1 MNRSE
6 LIKCLLNKSSLS
18 VKDLSEKLNINRSNY
33 YLWTS
38 SRSIP
43 KQSTINRL
51 ANILN
56 LKVIWHDK
64 NNGEI
69 DNLKVTDSNYQNNN
83 ELIHFQRVEI
93 QRLREENDRLKQNS
107 VESILFSEQEY
118 DWSTTVD
125 IKVTLKGIQR
135 RISDI
140 ENAGSLSR
148 CLNTNVEQ
156 LLPYFDINT
165 WHIMGEH
172 PINKLITSQSLKN
185 LEDKTKLFGEILKN
199 FRNIGRFFSGDH
211 YITIFVD
218 YKFGENICR
227 TICYCKIIES
237 SKITILN
244 KCKILSD

>member
-6 LIKCLLNKSSLS
+6 LIKYLLNKSSLS

-56 LKVIWHDK
+56 LKVIWQDK

-69 DNLKVTDSNYQNNN
+69 ESVKATDSNSQNNN
-83 ELIHFQRVEI
+83 ELIHLQRNEI

-118 DWSTTVD
+118 DWSTTVE
-125 IKVTLKGIQR
+125 IKITLKGIQR

-140 ENAGSLSR
+140 ENVGSLSK
-148 CLNTNVEQ
+148 CLNTNAEQ

-165 WHIMGEH
+165 WHIMGKH
-172 PINKLITSQSLKN
+172 PINKLITPQSLKN
-185 LEDKTKLFGEILKN
+185 LESKTKLFGEIMKN

-218 YKFGENICR
+218 YKFGKNICR

-237 SKITILN
+237 AKITILN

>member
-51 ANILN
+51 ANLLN
-56 LKVIWHDK
+56 LRVLWFDK

-69 DNLKVTDSNYQNNN
+69 ENIKATDSNNENNK
-83 ELIHFQRVEI
+83 ELIHLQRNEI
-93 QRLREENDRLKQNS
+93 QRLREENDRLKQNP

-125 IKVTLKGIQR
+125 VKVTLKGIQR
-135 RISDI
+135 KISNI
-140 ENAGSLSR
+140 ENMGSLSK
-148 CLNTNVEQ
+148 CLNTSVEQ
-156 LLPYFDINT
+156 LLPYFDINK

-172 PINKLITSQSLKN
+172 PINKLITPQSLKN
-185 LEDKTKLFGEILKN
+185 LESKTKLFGEIMKN
-199 FRNIGRFFSGDH
+199 FINIGKFFSGDH

-218 YKFGENICR
+218 YKFGKNICR

-237 SKITILN
+237 SSITILN